1 MSMITCKSRW
11 PNFGLAVEEKKVT
24 WTKEQMIAEVVS
36 LTELVPDRCNY
47 EDREFETGV
56 DRFMKRFMPG
66 MTLCLLAKGWEH
78 WEIAQ
83 EQIEVQTEMDEDGG
97 ECFFVEDAYGDR
109 HDFAEESDAEHFAEE
124 AMEERE
130 QNRLGSPWAWN
141 WFHMPDEVITDEDL
155 FDSGW
160 VVAQFR
166 PDPEDEYSFR
176 LCGIDG
182 CGYSFSG
189 AHFATLYAKVA
200 ERLGW
205 KVDTENGRKYITT
218 DGATDANV

>member
-1 MSMITCKSRW
+1 
-11 PNFGLAVEEKKVT
+11 
-24 WTKEQMIAEVVS
+24 
-36 LTELVPDRCNY
+36 
-47 EDREFETGV
+47 
-56 DRFMKRFMPG
+56 MPG
-66 MTLCLLAKGWEH
+66 MTLNLLPKGWEH
-78 WEIAQ
+78 WEIVQ

-97 ECFFVEDAYGDR
+97 ESFFVEDAYGDR
-109 HDFAEESDAEHFAEE
+109 HDFAEESDAEHFADE

-130 QNRLGSPWAWN
+130 QNRLAFPWAWN

-155 FDSGW
+155 SDSGW

-166 PDPEDEYSFR
+166 SDPEDEYSFR

-189 AHFATLYAKVA
+189 AHFATLYARVA

-205 KVDTENGRKYITT
+205 KVETENGRKYITT
-218 DGATDANV
+218 GGE